1 MDDKPSTVALVT
13 GGGRGIG
20 QGIAIGLV
28 KAGMRVAVTAR
39 SADQLAETVDLAGG
53 GTIAIAADVADP
65 AAVRAMVREVEQRLG
80 PVDLLVNNAGTS
92 GPYGPLWESDP
103 ETWWRCQEVNL
114 RGPYLC
120 CREVLP
126 GMIARRS
133 GRIVNVASGAGIF
146 AIPEMSA
153 YVASKTALIR
163 LSEQIALEAG
173 PHGVKVFPIRP
184 GVVRTAMVEE
194 GRKKVAMIQKILDD
208 GLDVTP
214 QVVANLVLFLAS
226 GRADALSGRL
236 FSVNDD
242 IEGMVRRAEE
252 VESGELYLLRSRRLE

>member
-1 MDDKPSTVALVT
+1 MSDQPTTTALVT

-28 KAGMRVAVTAR
+28 KAGMRVAVIAR
-39 SADQLAETVDLAGG
+39 SADQLAETVALAGG
-53 GTIAIAADVADP
+53 DTLAVTADVADP
-65 AAVRAMVREVEQRLG
+65 PAVRAMVAEVKRRLG
-80 PVDLLVNNAGTS
+80 PVDLLVNNAGVA

-103 ETWWRCQEVNL
+103 DAWWRSIEVNL

-133 GRIVNVASGAGIF
+133 GRIVNVASGAGVF

-153 YVASKTALIR
+153 YVTGKTALVR
-163 LSEQIALEAG
+163 LSEQLALEAA
-173 PHGVKVFPIRP
+173 PYGVKVFPIRP
-184 GVVRTAMVEE
+184 GVVRTAMAEE
-194 GRKKVAMIQKILDD
+194 GRRRMPFLQKMLDD

-214 QVVANLVLFLAS
+214 QVVADLVLFLAS
-226 GRADALSGRL
+226 GKADALSGRL
-236 FSVNDD
+236 FYVNDD
-242 IEGMVRRAEE
+242 GEAMVRQAERIE
-252 VESGELYLLRSRRLE
+252 REELYLLRLRGLP